1 MSEGFPARSVV
12 RRANATSTNILMMP
26 AYVSHPLSAR
36 ALYVTRTSQAP
47 FSRDVT
53 AFQRRPTRASLN
65 VRAEKDSNGPRVAI
79 AGISGAVGQEF
90 LRVSKIS
97 RPAFLILD
105 PYCLFGL
112 NAWTLPPMQVLTE
125 RNFPY
130 SDVKMLA
137 SSRFASL
144 FPVFVSCFF

>member
-1 MSEGFPARSVV
+1 
-12 RRANATSTNILMMP
+12 MMP

-36 ALYVTRTSQAP
+36 ALYVTCTSQAP

-144 FPVFVSCFF
+144 FPVFVSGFF

>member
-1 MSEGFPARSVV
+1 MGVV

-90 LRVSKIS
+90 LRV
-97 RPAFLILD
+97 
-105 PYCLFGL
+105 
-112 NAWTLPPMQVLTE
+112 LTE